1 MTANTIL
8 NKQVTVSNERADGY
22 NVAPVNVMR
31 KEYDADMTNQ
41 RFTFE
46 NEDLK
51 FGIKDN
57 GKYISV
63 ADCVNLLNELND
75 KAEHNRAWGESNAK
89 IMFSLSQYL
98 QAYDE
103 ILNAFINGI
112 EDEKGIDPNNQQFQ
126 EKMNFTLKYL
136 KRLKEEYTNIDDY
149 LEKKKET
156 EKCDS
161 K

>member
-1 MTANTIL
+1 ME
-8 NKQVTVSNERADGY
+8 NKRFKWD
-22 NVAPVNVMR
+22 NVNIA
-31 KEYDADMTNQ
+31 
-41 RFTFE
+41 
-46 NEDLK
+46 
-51 FGIKDN
+51 IKDN
-57 GKYISV
+57 TNGEKYFIDV
-63 ADCVNLLNELND
+63 TCIDEVIDVLNELND